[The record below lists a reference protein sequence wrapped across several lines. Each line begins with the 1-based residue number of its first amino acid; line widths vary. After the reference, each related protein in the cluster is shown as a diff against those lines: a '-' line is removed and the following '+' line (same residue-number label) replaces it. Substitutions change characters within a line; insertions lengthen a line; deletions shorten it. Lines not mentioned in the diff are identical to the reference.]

1 MLHFFQS
8 REANFNNLKEDSNI
22 ESGTT
27 EKSMGKFNLLYQVR
41 VDTLDNDFALH
52 TGYWD
57 IAYIKSDKFSTKN
70 FKLYKICFNQT
81 FFERFKIHFL

>member
-41 VDTLDNDFALH
+41 VDTLDNDFA
-52 TGYWD
+52 
-57 IAYIKSDKFSTKN
+57 
-70 FKLYKICFNQT
+70 
-81 FFERFKIHFL
+81 